1 MASTTPRYQRV
12 ITFLLAIGFL
22 ASSFG
27 IAAYYIMSN
36 SSSNSQQAAINAAIN
51 KQTNQAKG
59 PKLQG
64 TQLQNFTPDGNITT
78 LKIEDT
84 VVGTGATAQK
94 GDTVTVQY
102 TGAVAA
108 TGKIFQSSYDS
119 GAPAQLS
126 LNQVIQGWAD
136 GIPGM
141 KVGGTRRLYIPAA
154 QAYGANSPS
163 PDIPANAALIFDVVL
178 IKVGN

>member
-1 MASTTPRYQRV
+1 MTSTTPRYQRI
-12 ITFLLAIGFL
+12 ITFILAIGFL

-27 IAAYYIMSN
+27 IVAYYIMSN
-36 SSSNSQQAAINAAIN
+36 SSNTAQEAAVKEAIT
-51 KQTNQAKG
+51 KQTNQTKG

-64 TQLQNFTPDGNITT
+64 TQLQNYTPDANITA

-84 VVGTGATAQK
+84 VVGTGPAAQK

-126 LNQVIQGWAD
+126 LNQVIQGWSD

-141 KVGGTRRLYIPAA
+141 KVGGTRRLFIPAA

-163 PDIPANAALIFDVVL
+163 PDIPANAPLIFDVVL
-178 IKVGN
+178 IKVGK